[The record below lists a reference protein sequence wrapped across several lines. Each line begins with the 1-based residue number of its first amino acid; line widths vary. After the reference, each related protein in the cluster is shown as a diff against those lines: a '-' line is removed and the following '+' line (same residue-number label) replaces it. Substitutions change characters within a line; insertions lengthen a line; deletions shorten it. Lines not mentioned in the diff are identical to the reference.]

1 MRHIWIGLTAAAALT
16 ACGGAGDRTEASYT
30 PPSPPPAP
38 MMAMEETASM
48 DHKMSAPQDGIDD
61 GADITAAEQYI
72 AYTYGLGLRL
82 PVANIEGVMQ
92 NHIEACNSAGT
103 SKCIITNSSLNK
115 QSEDY
120 VSANLYLR
128 ATPDWIKTFMSGV
141 DEDASAANGEV
152 SYRNTSAEDLTR
164 QIIDTDAQLTA
175 QETLKTRLE
184 DLLTNRDG
192 SLADLLATERELARV
207 NGTIDSIRSNL
218 KAMRLRVSM
227 SQLSVNYE
235 TKRNPVSTGA
245 LNPLG
250 EAFGDFFYNLSA
262 AIAAVITAFAVGLPW
277 LILIG
282 LLLYIWLRL
291 IWPRIRRKKS

>member
-1 MRHIWIGLTAAAALT
+1 MRHAWVALATAVTLT
-16 ACGGAGDRTEASYT
+16 ACGGSQSEGSYA
-30 PPSPPPAP
+30 PSPPPPPPSP

-48 DHKMSAPQDGIDD
+48 DGVMSKARMGNAVESDF
-61 GADITAAEQYI
+61 TATEQYI
-72 AYTYGLGLRL
+72 AYTYGMGLRL

-92 NHIEACNSAGT
+92 GHIEACNTAGT
-103 SKCIITNSSLNK
+103 TKCIITNSSLNK

-120 VSANLYLR
+120 VSANVYLR

-141 DEDASAANGEV
+141 DAEAEAAKGEV

-175 QETLKTRLE
+175 QETLKGRLE
-184 DLLTNRDG
+184 DLLANREG
-192 SLADLLATERELARV
+192 QLADLLATERELARV

-235 TKRNPVSTGA
+235 TKRNPVSAGA
-245 LNPLG
+245 LSPLG
-250 EAFGDFFYNLSA
+250 DAFGGFFYNLSA

-277 LILIG
+277 LVLIG
-282 LLLYIWLRL
+282 LLLFIWLRL
-291 IWPRIRRKKS
+291 IWPRIRRKKN